1 MLVSLTAPKLCA
13 NYFNGKHFLGG
24 RFVPP
29 WVIFN
34 FFCIIFDISFEFWIN
49 KLFDTKNFRE
59 LESKYELNLP
69 PYPGTDQ
76 VVDITNLPNE
86 KL

>member
-24 RFVPP
+24 RFIPP
-29 WVIFN
+29 
-34 FFCIIFDISFEFWIN
+34 
-49 KLFDTKNFRE
+49 E

-69 PYPGTDQ
+69 PYPGIDQ